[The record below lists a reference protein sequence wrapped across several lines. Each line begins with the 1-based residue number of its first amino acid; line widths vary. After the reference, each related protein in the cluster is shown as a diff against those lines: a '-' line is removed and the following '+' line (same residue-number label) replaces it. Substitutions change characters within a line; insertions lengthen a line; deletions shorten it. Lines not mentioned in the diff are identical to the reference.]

1 MFKLPAQARCLSHPE
16 MMKRRR
22 AIVEH
27 PCGNLKERVFGKGRF
42 LVRGLCGMRGEMAL
56 AVLAHHFKR
65 VSNILGIPALMS
77 KLAQA

>member
-1 MFKLPAQARCLSHPE
+1 
-16 MMKRRR
+16 
-22 AIVEH
+22 
-27 PCGNLKERVFGKGRF
+27 
-42 LVRGLCGMRGEMAL
+42 MAL